1 MTEQRL
7 RGPEGPVPSSAERAA
22 PPQDHP
28 TKLTPRRGS
37 GQLAGG
43 PAPCCFEVIPA
54 IDLKGG
60 RCVRL
65 VQGRLDA
72 ETVYGDDPV
81 AVARRWVA
89 AGAPRLHVVDLDG
102 AVAGRPVAHDLVV
115 AIIRAAGSVPVQVG
129 GGIRRREELD
139 TYLAA
144 GVDRVVLG
152 TAALEDR
159 RLVAEAAA
167 AHPGRVW
174 VGLDAR
180 DGRLAVRGWLE
191 TTAADPVEA
200 AHALAALAVGGFVVT
215 DIGRDGTLVG
225 PNLARLLEVARAVD
239 RPVLAS
245 GGIASAGD
253 IRRLAGA
260 AGGRLAGAIVGRA
273 LYAGTLDLADALA
286 AAADARAAAAGR
298 TCGPGALS
306 PVGEAPGSAAAQAP
320 SQSPSRCAGER
331 ALPARRDGGREE
343 GC

>member
-1 MTEQRL
+1 MAAVTGTAVAATDRQGPLSRQPRPPGRYGEPAGD
-7 RGPEGPVPSSAERAA
+7 RGRAGAA
-22 PPQDHP
+22 PPPVSAGTVASPEFSAKATPGEDRDRPAGRSPASTGSRP
-28 TKLTPRRGS
+28 TRR
-37 GQLAGG
+37 
-43 PAPCCFEVIPA
+43 FEVIPA

-102 AVAGRPVAHDLVV
+102 AVAGRPIARDLVV
-115 AIIRAAGSVPVQVG
+115 AIARAAGSVPVQVG

-139 TYLAA
+139 AYLAA

-159 RLVAEAAA
+159 RLVAEAAV

-200 AHALAALAVGGFVVT
+200 ARALAALAIGGFVVT
-215 DIGRDGTLVG
+215 DIGRDGTLAG
-225 PNLARLLEVARAVD
+225 PNLARLLDVARAV
-239 RPVLAS
+239 PVPVVAS
-245 GGIASAGD
+245 GGVASAED
-253 IRRLAGA
+253 IRRLAA
-260 AGGRLAGAIVGRA
+260 AEGGRLAGAVVGRA
-273 LYAGTLDLADALA
+273 LYAGTLDLAEALA
-286 AAADARAAAAGR
+286 AAAGASGLAR
-298 TCGPGALS
+298 TP
-306 PVGEAPGSAAAQAP
+306 AP
-320 SQSPSRCAGER
+320 E
-331 ALPARRDGGREE
+331 
-343 GC
+343 